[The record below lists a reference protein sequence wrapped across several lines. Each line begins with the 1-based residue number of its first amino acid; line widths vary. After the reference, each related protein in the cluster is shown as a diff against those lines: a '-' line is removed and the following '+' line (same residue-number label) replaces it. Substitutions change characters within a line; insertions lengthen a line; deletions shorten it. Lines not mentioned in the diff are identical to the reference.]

1 MRRALWAE
9 LDGFAPEYFLYH
21 EDTELS
27 LRLWRK
33 GLSVQYVPDAVVAH
47 HYEFSR
53 NAVKHY
59 LIERNRLVLL
69 LTVYSGRTL
78 AVLAPM
84 LLLTEAAMLVASAA
98 GGWLRPKLRGYGWL
112 WRNRS
117 WVRSR
122 RALLRRERTVADA
135 DLVPILTDRFD
146 PANIEAPPG
155 VGVFNALARGYWWV
169 ARRLL

>member
-1 MRRALWAE
+1 
-9 LDGFAPEYFLYH
+9 
-21 EDTELS
+21 
-27 LRLWRK
+27 
-33 GLSVQYVPDAVVAH
+33 
-47 HYEFSR
+47 
-53 NAVKHY
+53 
-59 LIERNRLVLL
+59 
-69 LTVYSGRTL
+69 
-78 AVLAPM
+78 
-84 LLLTEAAMLVASAA
+84 MLVAATA

-155 VGVFNALARGYWWV
+155 VGVFNVLARGYWWV